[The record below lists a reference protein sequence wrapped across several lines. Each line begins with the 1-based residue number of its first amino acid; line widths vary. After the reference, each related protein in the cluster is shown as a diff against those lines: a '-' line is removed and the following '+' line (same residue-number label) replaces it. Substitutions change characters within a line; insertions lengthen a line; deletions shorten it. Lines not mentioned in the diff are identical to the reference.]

1 MKALVIGGM
10 SGQVAREL
18 AALDD
23 PAFNIIVRGRP
34 DTDLTNPASLSA
46 TIANLRPDVVI
57 LSGAYTA
64 VDQAESDQ
72 SAARAINA
80 VGPAAV
86 GAACA
91 AAGIPMVHLSTDYVF
106 DGSKTSPYVET
117 DPTGPLTIY
126 GATKLEGEEALAASG
141 ARHVIVRVSWVHAPE
156 GKNFVRT
163 MLRLAKTRERINVV
177 ADQLGRPTYA
187 PHLAIALR
195 DIAARLV
202 LDPAAPTGVF
212 HLTGSGEPCSWR
224 QFAETIFAASQVR
237 GGPSAVADPIP
248 TSAYPAPAKRPA
260 NSTLDCTRMK
270 DAFGIVMPNWRQGVE
285 ECVEA
290 IARTGWRID

>member
-1 MKALVIGGM
+1 MSLALH
-10 SGQVAREL
+10 
-18 AALDD
+18 D
-23 PAFNIIVRGRP
+23 PAFNIVVRGRP
-34 DTDLTNPASLSA
+34 ETDLANPASLSA
-46 TIANLRPDVVI
+46 TIAAVEPHVVI

-80 VGPAAV
+80 LGPAAV

-91 AAGIPMVHLSTDYVF
+91 AAGIPVVHLSTDYVF

-117 DPTGPLTIY
+117 DATAPLTVY
-126 GATKLEGEEALAASG
+126 GATKLEGEHALASPG

-195 DIAARLV
+195 DIAARLL
-202 LDPAAPTGVF
+202 LDPAAPTGLF

-224 QFAETIFAASQVR
+224 QFAETILAASPVR
-237 GGPSAVADPIP
+237 GGPSAIADPIP
-248 TSAYPAPAKRPA
+248 TSAYPTPAKRPA
-260 NSTLDCTRMK
+260 NSTLDCTRLK
-270 DAFGIVMPNWRQGVE
+270 DAFGIIMPSWRQGGE

-290 IARTGWRID
+290 IARTGWRIN

>member
-34 DTDLTNPASLSA
+34 KTDLANPASLSA
-46 TIANLRPDVVI
+46 TIAEVQPDVVI

-64 VDQAESDQ
+64 VDQAESDEA
-72 SAARAINA
+72 AARAINA
-80 VGPAAV
+80 AGPAAV

-91 AAGIPMVHLSTDYVF
+91 AASIPVVHLSTDYVF
-106 DGSKTSPYVET
+106 DGAKTSPYVET
-117 DPTGPLTIY
+117 DPTGPLTVY
-126 GATKLEGEEALAASG
+126 GATKLEGEHALAASG
-141 ARHVIVRVSWVHAPE
+141 VRHVIVRVSWVHAPE

-163 MLRLAKTRERINVV
+163 MLRLATTRERLNVV
-177 ADQLGRPTYA
+177 ADQIGRPTYA

-202 LDPAAPTGVF
+202 LDPAAPTGIF

-224 QFAETIFAASQVR
+224 QFAETVFAASKVR
-237 GGPSAVADPIP
+237 GGPSAIADPIP
-248 TSAYPAPAKRPA
+248 TASYPTPAKRPP
-260 NSTLDCTRMK
+260 NSMLDCTRMK
-270 DAFGIVMPNWRQGVE
+270 NAYGIVMPDWRQGVE

-290 IARTGWRID
+290 IGQAGWKLT

>member
-34 DTDLTNPASLSA
+34 GADLANPASLSV
-46 TIANLRPDVVI
+46 TIEEVQPDVVI

-72 SAARAINA
+72 AAARAINA
-80 VGPAAV
+80 AGPAAV
-86 GAACA
+86 GAASA
-91 AAGIPMVHLSTDYVF
+91 AADIPVVHLSTDYVF
-106 DGSKTSPYVET
+106 DGAKTSPYVET
-117 DPTGPLTIY
+117 DPTGPLTVY
-126 GATKLEGEEALAASG
+126 GATKLEGEQALAASG

-163 MLRLAKTRERINVV
+163 MLRLATTHERLNVV
-177 ADQLGRPTYA
+177 ADQIGRPTYA

-202 LDPAAPTGVF
+202 LDPDAPTGLF

-224 QFAETIFAASQVR
+224 QFAETIFAASKVR
-237 GGPSAVADPIP
+237 GGPAAITDPIP
-248 TSAYPAPAKRPA
+248 TTAYPTPAKRPP

-270 DAFGIVMPNWRQGVE
+270 DAYGIVIPDWRQGVE

-290 IARTGWRID
+290 IARSGWQLS

>member
-23 PAFNIIVRGRP
+23 HAFNIIVRGRP
-34 DTDLTNPASLSA
+34 ETDLANPSSLSA
-46 TIANLRPDVVI
+46 TIADAQPDVVI

-64 VDQAESDQ
+64 VDLAETDEA
-72 SAARAINA
+72 AARAINA
-80 VGPAAV
+80 GGPAAV
-86 GAACA
+86 GAACV
-91 AAGIPMVHLSTDYVF
+91 AAGIPVVHLSTDYVF
-106 DGSKTSPYVET
+106 DGSKTAPYVET
-117 DPTGPLTIY
+117 DATAPLTVY
-126 GATKLEGEEALAASG
+126 GATKLEGEQAIAASG

-163 MLRLAKTRERINVV
+163 MLRLAATRERLNVV
-177 ADQLGRPTYA
+177 ADQIGRPTYA

-202 LDPAAPTGVF
+202 LDPTAPTGLF

-224 QFAETIFAASQVR
+224 QFAEAAFTASKIR
-237 GGPSAVADPIP
+237 GGPTAIADPIP
-248 TSAYPAPAKRPA
+248 TTAYPTPAKRPP
-260 NSTLDCTRMK
+260 NSMLDCTRMK
-270 DAFGIVMPNWRQGVE
+270 DAYGIIMPTWQQGVE

-290 IARTGWRID
+290 ISKSGWKVG